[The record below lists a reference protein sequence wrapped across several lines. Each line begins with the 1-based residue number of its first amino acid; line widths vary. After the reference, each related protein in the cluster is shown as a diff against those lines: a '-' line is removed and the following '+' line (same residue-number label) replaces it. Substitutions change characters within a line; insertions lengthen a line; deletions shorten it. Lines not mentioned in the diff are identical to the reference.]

1 MIDPQTVSQTIHR
14 YAELSLLERTGKQ
27 ISRGETVIVTSPQN
41 EICRIIHSRGRTF
54 ASVSEQYVDVISK
67 YLATSNISKEIRSP
81 SLYVKILKMLNIDC
95 KDFRLEPMDEL
106 VENIEY
112 NCTHSLEYIC
122 SKESFV
128 PRDTQFVTKISRGD
142 ERFNIRIPSVE
153 AMHCILEND
162 HIISSCFSRPNPGV
176 FSNTCAMGVFTDPE
190 HRKQGFGKDVVASA
204 TYEVVSDQKLALWVC
219 QVENEASK
227 RLACAVGYQCLG
239 GELRIYR

>member
-1 MIDPQTVSQTIHR
+1 M
-14 YAELSLLERTGKQ
+14 
-27 ISRGETVIVTSPQN
+27 
-41 EICRIIHSRGRTF
+41 
-54 ASVSEQYVDVISK
+54 
-67 YLATSNISKEIRSP
+67 
-81 SLYVKILKMLNIDC
+81 
-95 KDFRLEPMDEL
+95 
-106 VENIEY
+106 ENIEY

-153 AMHCILEND
+153 TMHCILEND

-176 FSNTCAMGVFTDPE
+176 FGNTCAMGVFTDPE